1 MDQNWW
7 FLLTGAGLIGA
18 MILYNVY
25 QWVKAHLPG
34 RQPDSNQ
41 VSRLSML
48 HSLCPVYDVEVPCCM
63 EIAMQW
69 KSARRSDQ
77 APVALNPESYQPEL
91 LC

>member
-41 VSRLSML
+41 VVQYCKQPSVIPMVNVRRPGIS
-48 HSLCPVYDVEVPCCM
+48 DV
-63 EIAMQW
+63 
-69 KSARRSDQ
+69 
-77 APVALNPESYQPEL
+77 
-91 LC
+91 